1 MTEQTAPAPFVHLQG
16 HKYMSLVTFRK
27 NGQPVPTPVWFAQ
40 VGDKLYVVT
49 REDSGKVKR
58 IRSNAQVE
66 VAPCTVSGQVLG
78 ESQEAMARILPNSE
92 TNEAHRSLANKY
104 KLMFQ
109 IFALMWRIQRH
120 QLVYLEVQPM

>member
-1 MTEQTAPAPFVHLQG
+1 MTEQTAAVPFAHLQG

-27 NGQPVPTPVWFAQ
+27 NGQPVLTPVWFAQ

-49 REDSGKVKR
+49 RADSGKVKR

-66 VAPCTVSGQVLG
+66 VAPCTMRGDVLG
-78 ESQEAMARILPNSE
+78 ESQEGMARILPDTETSE
-92 TNEAHRSLANKY
+92 ARRALADKY

-109 IFALMWRIQRH
+109 MFALMWRIQRH
-120 QLVYLEVQPM
+120 PLVYLEVQPM